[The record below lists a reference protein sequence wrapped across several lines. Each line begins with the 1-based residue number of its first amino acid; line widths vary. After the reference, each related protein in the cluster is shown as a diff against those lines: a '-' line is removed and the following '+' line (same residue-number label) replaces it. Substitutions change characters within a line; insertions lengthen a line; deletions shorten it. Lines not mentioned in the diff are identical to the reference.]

1 MVPVKERNMRRIVR
15 TAAFAAVLLSAVLL
29 GGCSGNVGV
38 GLSVGIPIG
47 DHGYVSVGS
56 GRW

>member
-1 MVPVKERNMRRIVR
+1 MERNMRRFVR
-15 TAAFAAVLLSAVLL
+15 TAAFAAVLLSAVLV

-38 GLSVGIPIG
+38 GLSVGSPIG
-47 DHGYVSVGS
+47 DHCYVSVGS